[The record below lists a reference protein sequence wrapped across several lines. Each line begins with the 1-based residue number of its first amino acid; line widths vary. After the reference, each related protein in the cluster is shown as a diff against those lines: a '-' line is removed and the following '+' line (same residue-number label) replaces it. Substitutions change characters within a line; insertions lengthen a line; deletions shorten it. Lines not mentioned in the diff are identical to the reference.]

1 MMTLGL
7 VGVWSHSLAAVL
19 YGALAVWQLRHWNGD
34 HRNRPL
40 VAAFAVMSLWAI
52 FITLLGPYHL
62 LSGLS
67 ESARNFAFLAFMYGI
82 VRSAWDAERHRAVR
96 SVYTTVAGVIGLQI
110 VVAGVIPRFESN
122 PVVFQALLTTAHVLG
137 LTIAAGSLVLVHN
150 LYGQATPD
158 SRWGI
163 RLPMIALAG
172 MWAYDLH
179 LYTVAYLTRD
189 PVDDLFAMRGAIA
202 AMLVPLFALASRRN
216 AHWKMQISRA
226 ATFQSISV
234 IAILAYLILM
244 MSATEALEVIGGE
257 WVRIGQIGLVF
268 AMTLGALV
276 FLPSGKARAWLS
288 VMLAKHFFEH
298 RYDYRE
304 EWLRFTRTIGLGGE
318 DAAPLG
324 DRIVKAMA
332 DIAGSPAGLLLLADP
347 NYRLAPAARWNWRH
361 PIGASGPADP
371 DLVRFLES
379 NAHVIDFEDLHD
391 GKLIHGSD
399 VVSVPDWLTEGEH
412 IWAGIPLLHSDHLV
426 GLVLLQHPYVRRPLD
441 WEDFDLFR
449 TAGIQAASYLAEA
462 RSQEAL
468 ANSHRFDEFNRRFAF
483 IMHDIK
489 NLVSQLSLVARN
501 AERHAENPEFRAD
514 MIATLQSSVKKMNEL
529 LARLSRGKAAEPEP
543 PRPIPLQPIVAG
555 VVEAK
560 RRSHPIE
567 TFGAADVAVF
577 GDPARLEQA
586 LAHLVQNAIDASRP
600 GEPVRILIDPQAN
613 EVSIDVIDSGIG
625 MSADFIRTRL
635 FQPFASTK
643 DGGFGIGAFE
653 ARSLIVAMGGRL
665 EVESHEGE
673 GSRFTIFLPARETT
687 APALEQRMRA

>member
-1 MMTLGL
+1 MLGL
-7 VGVWSHSLAAVL
+7 IGIWSHSLAALL
-19 YGALAVWQLRHWNGD
+19 YGALAVWQLRHWNGEK
-34 HRNRPL
+34 RNRPL
-40 VAAFAVMSLWAI
+40 VAAFAVMSCWAI
-52 FITLLGPYHL
+52 FIGSFGPYHL
-62 LSGLS
+62 LSGLA
-67 ESARNFAFLAFMYGI
+67 ESARNFAFLAFMYAI
-82 VRSAWDAERHRAVR
+82 VRSAAEVERQRAIRV
-96 SVYTTVAGVIGLQI
+96 VYTTVAGVIGLQI
-110 VVAGVIPRFESN
+110 VVAGVVPRFETN
-122 PVVFQALLTTAHVLG
+122 PVVFGALLTTAHVLG

-150 LYGQATPD
+150 LYGQAAPD

-172 MWAYDLH
+172 MWTYDLH
-179 LYTVAYLTRD
+179 LYTVAYLTRE

-216 AHWKMQISRA
+216 AHWKMQLSRA

-244 MSATEALEVIGGE
+244 MSATQALEVVGGE

-268 AMTLGALV
+268 VMTLAALI
-276 FLPSGKARAWLS
+276 FLPSGRARAWLS

-304 EWLRFTRTIGLGGE
+304 EWLRFTRTVGLGGE

-324 DRIVKAMA
+324 NRVVKALA

-347 NYRLAPAARWNWRH
+347 NYRLTPAARWNWQHAAGPSR
-361 PIGASGPADP
+361 PADP
-371 DLVRFLES
+371 DFIRFLETK
-379 NAHVIDFEDLHD
+379 AHVIDFEAVKE
-391 GKLIHGSD
+391 GKLHHGGSI
-399 VVSVPDWLTEGEH
+399 VPVPDWLAEGGH
-412 IWAGIPLLHSDHLV
+412 AWAGIPLLHSDQLV
-426 GLVLLQHPYVRRPLD
+426 GLVILEPPYVRRPLD

-462 RSQEAL
+462 RTQEAL
-468 ANSHRFDEFNRRFAF
+468 ANAQRFDEFNRRFAF

-514 MIATLQSSVKKMNEL
+514 MIATLQSSVRKMNDL

-543 PRPIPLQPIVAG
+543 PRPMPLQPIVAG
-555 VVEAK
+555 VAELK

-567 TFGAADVAVF
+567 TFGAADLDVL

-600 GEPVRILIDPQAN
+600 GEPVRILLHAQGS
-613 EVSIDVIDSGIG
+613 EVSIDVIDSGAG
-625 MSADFIRTRL
+625 MSAEFIRTRL

-653 ARSLIVAMGGRL
+653 ARSLITAMGGRI
-665 EVESHEGE
+665 EVESREGE
-673 GSRFTIFLPARETT
+673 GSRFTIILPARETT
-687 APALEQRMRA
+687 APPQQLRMRA